1 MGLLV
6 LIRRWC
12 LGLLTVASV
21 LWYVLA
27 GLPQPLMAEPAE
39 NIVIVANQLY
49 PVSKLT
55 KEQVQEIYL
64 GRRTIEQFL
73 RIRPIDQ
80 SDPAIRT
87 AFLHSVMD
95 LSKEAYIDH
104 WNRLL
109 FQQGGLP
116 PLLKDSPDDV
126 IKELLKTD
134 GSIGY
139 LWDQDWTQQSKLK
152 VLLVVPV
159 R

>member
-1 MGLLV
+1 MTQRRLCLLMAGLL
-6 LIRRWC
+6 WC
-12 LGLLTVASV
+12 VT
-21 LWYVLA
+21 A
-27 GLPQPLMAEPAE
+27 GPAPPLMAAPAE
-39 NIVIVANQLY
+39 RIVIVTNQLY
-49 PVSKLT
+49 PVSTLT
-55 KEQVQEIYL
+55 KEEVREIYL
-64 GRRTIEQFL
+64 GRRTIEQFF

-87 AFLHSVMD
+87 AFLRTVMD
-95 LSKEAYIDH
+95 LSKEGYIDH

-126 IKELLKTD
+126 VKELLKTD

-139 LWDQDWTQQSKLK
+139 LWEEEVQQQHGLK
-152 VLLVVPV
+152 VLLVIPV

>member
-6 LIRRWC
+6 LIRV
-12 LGLLTVASV
+12 LGLLTVASL
-21 LWYVLA
+21 LWCVLA
-27 GLPQPLMAEPAE
+27 GSPRPLIAETGE
-39 NIVIVANQLY
+39 QQIVIVANQLY

-55 KEQVQEIYL
+55 EEQVREIYL

-80 SDPAIRT
+80 SDPTIRT
-87 AFLHSVMD
+87 AFLHSVLN

-116 PLLKDSPDDV
+116 PLLKDSPGDV

-139 LWDQDWTQQSKLK
+139 LWNHDWKQQSDLK
-152 VLLVVPV
+152 VLLVIPV

>member
-1 MGLLV
+1 M
-6 LIRRWC
+6 RRRC
-12 LGLLTVASV
+12 LGLLTVASLLWCV
-21 LWYVLA
+21 LVVTA
-27 GLPQPLMAEPAE
+27 GPLLAEPAE

-55 KEQVQEIYL
+55 MEQVQEIYL

-80 SDPAIRT
+80 SDPTIRT
-87 AFLHSVMD
+87 AFLRSVLN
-95 LSKEAYIDH
+95 LSKVAYIDH

-116 PLLKDSPDDV
+116 PLLKDSPEDV

-139 LWDQDWTQQSKLK
+139 LWDQDWKMQSGLK
-152 VLLVVPV
+152 VLLVIPV